1 MKVPS
6 SKASR
11 PHHIV
16 CPFCESGE
24 LVSVGPGFAHC
35 RSCGLPLLGSTLETL
50 RDVIGLPDTLGAHAC
65 DCEHPEM
72 RELPDG
78 VFHCPAC
85 GSEVLPVESGWRQP
99 DFDTV
104 LPPKGCIGSKS
115 SGESS
120 TLWVELALGEG

>member
-1 MKVPS
+1 MRVPS

-11 PHHIV
+11 LRHIV

-24 LVSVGPGFAHC
+24 LISVGPGSARC
-35 RSCGLPLLGSTLETL
+35 RSCGLPLVGSTLETL

-65 DCEHPEM
+65 DCGHPEM

-85 GSEVLPVESGWRQP
+85 GSEVLTMEA
-99 DFDTV
+99 
-104 LPPKGCIGSKS
+104 S
-115 SGESS
+115 SG
-120 TLWVELALGEG
+120 VETRGLDRVET